1 VVDYTSS
8 WLRQQLKLR
17 CVNWLL
23 LLLLLQLQ
31 PQRLLLQLLVSSAM
45 LELQLPWQCLRLL
58 IRTGQW
64 QRAIPHHGVTSLA
77 HAIVFAPKVP
87 DMCPMMKAWCI
98 AQFDCNQCQCRK
110 CAKRKSF

>member
-1 VVDYTSS
+1 MVDYTSISCDS

-17 CVNWLL
+17 CVNWLM

-64 QRAIPHHGVTSLA
+64 QRQGYHI
-77 HAIVFAPKVP
+77 
-87 DMCPMMKAWCI
+87 ME
-98 AQFDCNQCQCRK
+98 
-110 CAKRKSF
+110 